1 MVEILTDSFTDV
13 IKVAPLMFLIFLLVD
28 WLVTRLNKD
37 NQMLLGLSRYN
48 AVGGGLLGLIPQCG
62 ISVAFAKLYSNGY
75 ITLGMLIAVF
85 LATSDEALIIIGT
98 HPGQAGL
105 VLKIM
110 LIKLLLAVSAG
121 FLLNYLVREKRNRLK
136 GCGLECDCPRCRK
149 SNNLFLDSLLHTLK
163 ITVFLFFTVFLINL
177 GLERLGEEKFLAVV
191 GKNTL
196 LQPVYASLIG
206 MIPSC
211 FSSVFLAESYLKGA
225 IGFGSLLAGLSANT
239 GYGILVIIKELPIK
253 KALAIILMVQV
264 ISILA
269 GGIIEIFL
277 GGKPGGI

>member
-37 NQMLLGLSRYN
+37 NQMLLVLSRYN

-75 ITLGMLIAVF
+75 ITLGMLIAV
-85 LATSDEALIIIGT
+85 
-98 HPGQAGL
+98 
-105 VLKIM
+105 
-110 LIKLLLAVSAG
+110 
-121 FLLNYLVREKRNRLK
+121 
-136 GCGLECDCPRCRK
+136 
-149 SNNLFLDSLLHTLK
+149 
-163 ITVFLFFTVFLINL
+163 
-177 GLERLGEEKFLAVV
+177 FLAVV

-253 KALAIILMVQV
+253 KALAIIFMVQV